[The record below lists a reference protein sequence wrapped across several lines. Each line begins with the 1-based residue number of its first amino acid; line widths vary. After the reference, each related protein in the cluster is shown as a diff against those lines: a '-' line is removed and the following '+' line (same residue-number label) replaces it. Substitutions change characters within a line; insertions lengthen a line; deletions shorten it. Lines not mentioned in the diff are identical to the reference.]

1 MSSRIMWWKRAKK
14 HHYGVRGI
22 ERLMRQI
29 LQKTTVQQKSCPT
42 KKLTARQHKQK
53 TKARNRLLNLERKLR
68 SKQRILERK
77 KRYSSQLSKE
87 RKRAQTAKKMK
98 RFLKRLKKYNYMMT
112 KILEESST
120 VDKHLKKVS
129 SLMIEQ
135 KQLVATDIIKVQKT
149 IRAAGTCAYC
159 HKVCDRL
166 SREHLLPRSAGGR
179 AIIRVC
185 FPCNFKRGSSGNFGP
200 FLLYIKTET
209 DHWAAALASTS
220 DVSKTTSWL
229 RRWDL

>member
-1 MSSRIMWWKRAKK
+1 MWWKRAKK

-98 RFLKRLKKYNYMMT
+98 RFLKRLKKCYGYN
-112 KILEESST
+112 
-120 VDKHLKKVS
+120 
-129 SLMIEQ
+129 
-135 KQLVATDIIKVQKT
+135 
-149 IRAAGTCAYC
+149 
-159 HKVCDRL
+159 
-166 SREHLLPRSAGGR
+166 
-179 AIIRVC
+179 
-185 FPCNFKRGSSGNFGP
+185 
-200 FLLYIKTET
+200 
-209 DHWAAALASTS
+209 
-220 DVSKTTSWL
+220 
-229 RRWDL
+229 

>member
-1 MSSRIMWWKRAKK
+1 MWWKRAKK

-29 LQKTTVQQKSCPT
+29 LQKTTVQQKACPT

-135 KQLVATDIIKVQKT
+135 KQLVATDIIKVQKK
-149 IRAAGTCAYC
+149 IRAAGMCAYC
-159 HKVCDRL
+159 HKLCDRL

-209 DHWAAALASTS
+209 GHWAAALASTS